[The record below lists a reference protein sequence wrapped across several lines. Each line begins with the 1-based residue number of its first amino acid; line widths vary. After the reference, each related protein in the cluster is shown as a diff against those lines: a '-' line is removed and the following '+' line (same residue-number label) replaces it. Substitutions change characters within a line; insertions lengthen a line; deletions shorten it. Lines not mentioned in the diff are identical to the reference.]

1 MEAVTAYLSL
11 VSKITVDG
19 DCSHE
24 NERHLLLGSKAMTN
38 LDNILK
44 SIDITLPTRV
54 HTGQTV
60 VFSVLTYGLEVGPL
74 RSLSAK
80 KCMLS
85 NCGAGEDSLEFL
97 GLQRDQTSPS

>member
-1 MEAVTAYLSL
+1 MEAVTAFLSL
-11 VSKITVDG
+11 VSRIIVDG
-19 DCSHE
+19 DCSHG

-44 SIDITLPTRV
+44 SIDITLPTQV

-60 VFSVLTYGLEVGPL
+60 VFSVLTYGLKVGSL

-80 KCMLS
+80 KWMLS
-85 NCGAGEDSLEFL
+85 NCGAGEDS
-97 GLQRDQTSPS
+97 